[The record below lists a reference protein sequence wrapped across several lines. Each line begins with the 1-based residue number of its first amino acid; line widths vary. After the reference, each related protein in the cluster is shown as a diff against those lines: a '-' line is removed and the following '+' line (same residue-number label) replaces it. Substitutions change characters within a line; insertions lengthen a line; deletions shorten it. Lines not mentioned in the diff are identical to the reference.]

1 MKSVY
6 TESLR
11 FSTHWKTKLVKKQ
24 SLRWSWK
31 DKLMGNHMQTLEIDG
46 KEDMINNCTKT
57 ETSEQV
63 EYTKV
68 LVE

>member
-1 MKSVY
+1 
-6 TESLR
+6 
-11 FSTHWKTKLVKKQ
+11 
-24 SLRWSWK
+24 
-31 DKLMGNHMQTLEIDG
+31 MQTLEIDG